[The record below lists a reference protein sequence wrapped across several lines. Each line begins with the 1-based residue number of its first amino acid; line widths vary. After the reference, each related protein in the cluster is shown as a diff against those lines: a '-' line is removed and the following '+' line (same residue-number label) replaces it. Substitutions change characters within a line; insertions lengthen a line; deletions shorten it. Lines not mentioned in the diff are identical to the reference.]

1 MTISLI
7 AGMTVRPHELL
18 PVTSAEAID
27 LTSDG
32 ENPPLP
38 LTRGVCT
45 AHRRGTTTQLG
56 ILSGTHHQLQTHL
69 SWYRRA
75 ELQLGTHRH

>member
-1 MTISLI
+1 MTALMGTPHRKFPTVMTISLI

-38 LTRGVCT
+38 LTRGVRT
-45 AHRRGTTTQLG
+45 AHRRGTTT
-56 ILSGTHHQLQTHL
+56 
-69 SWYRRA
+69 
-75 ELQLGTHRH
+75 